1 MARNRSDL
9 YYYES
14 SQSLENYSTKKSSC
28 VNRKVQAEGKWMN
41 GRQTSP
47 TLTKWLIANNSQA
60 FASWTI
66 LLGPAGNMAE
76 CSLFI
81 VHSKQLTSYSPM
93 RQACE
98 QQYNQP
104 IKME

>member
-1 MARNRSDL
+1 
-9 YYYES
+9 
-14 SQSLENYSTKKSSC
+14 
-28 VNRKVQAEGKWMN
+28 MN

-47 TLTKWLIANNSQA
+47 TLTKWLIANNSRA

-81 VHSKQLTSYSPM
+81 VHSK
-93 RQACE
+93 
-98 QQYNQP
+98 
-104 IKME
+104 